1 MSDES
6 NRGFVKFEVRQG
18 NDFHMLG
25 EIQLEFQRGGNQN
38 IY

>member
-1 MSDES
+1 
-6 NRGFVKFEVRQG
+6 VRQG

-38 IY
+38 IYWVYI